1 MASFT
6 DKIPQFN
13 PYIQQLPVE
22 AMVTVG
28 MEKQRRYDEGIQKIQ
43 ASIDNV
49 AGLDIANE
57 AQKVYLQSTLNQLG
71 SNLKTVAAGDFSNY
85 QLVNS
90 VSGMAKQI
98 VKDPVIQ
105 SAVQSTQ
112 VIRKG
117 QQDREA
123 AAKAGKS
130 SVQNDD
136 YWNTQVSD
144 FLNNKDVNAKFNGSY
159 IEYID
164 IDKKLREVA
173 DKVREID
180 NSIDIPYK
188 RDAQGNVL
196 YFNDKGQVVS
206 QGQGVPKVDDAMLS
220 IKTKGKPAEKL
231 LANFY
236 DSLNENDK
244 RQLRIDSWYH
254 YKGATADTFKAD
266 ATKNYNEQKKFLSN
280 ELVNL
285 NLELTTNPKLD
296 STQKSQ
302 IQARINDLNTTLT
315 DGTLDKQLQ
324 AELEQIGTGD
334 AESYKYKLYTQK
346 TLTNLAKDM
355 STLSYQQ
362 EIKSNPYAQMDMQKK
377 QLQFSYDN
385 ANRQQRNFE
394 EQLNWDK
401 TKFFAQQAGK
411 TQAGSPV
418 VVPGRVSTDVAAPT
432 LNDVN
437 ADIKNIQGNIDAL
450 NASYVPTITDKTL
463 TTPQQKKAYL
473 DNLASKYAT
482 DPSSINQIKDNNVRQ
497 YLEKRRAL
505 DIELGQKQNLYTSTV
520 NSSSVFDKQI
530 DAALGSELGVTFK
543 DGSTLYTAKQL
554 YNFSNELDK
563 FYKTSTK
570 ATSAFKEKQ
579 DIGRKDIQTSL
590 DVQGLLNYYKGTK
603 QEPLAR
609 AFAKRYLGE
618 ELSPTEKVLVNRAN
632 IIKQKYDPQIA
643 QVNNDKLKFQS
654 DYLAQRMPERQ
665 TAIGTLDLSAN
676 KQDASMVEQ
685 LIGNKLIELSR
696 GGIDVEEAGQFDPS
710 TIQKF
715 RKDSK
720 ATYTIEK
727 KYDGS
732 ANLII
737 TSDGAQQVVPMNASE
752 FASYFPAYSRKNPIN
767 DIKYAVLASPNKTT
781 NLIGGSDSSA
791 AVNAYLSGYDLPNL
805 SSTGLAPI
813 VRVDVEGSPF
823 NDGSANDKFQVRM
836 YVNDNGNW
844 KTDII
849 TQQGYVTDAGVRDV
863 LNNIGPNTVS
873 DLLKKNK

>member
-1 MASFT
+1 MASYT
-6 DKIPQFN
+6 DIIPQFT
-13 PYIQQLPVE
+13 PYVHQLPVE
-22 AMVTVG
+22 AMVQVG
-28 MEKQRRYDEGIQKIQ
+28 MEKQKRYDEGIQKIQ
-43 ASIDNV
+43 TNIDNI
-49 AGLDIANE
+49 AGLDVIRDVEKN
-57 AQKVYLQSTLNQLG
+57 YLQSKLNELG
-71 SNLKTVAAGDFSNY
+71 SKLKTVAAGDFSNF

-90 VSGMAKQI
+90 VSGMANQI
-98 VKDPVIQ
+98 VKDPTIQ

-117 QQDREA
+117 QQEKEA
-123 AAKAGKS
+123 ANKAGKG
-130 SVQNDD
+130 SVQNDS
-136 YWNTQVSD
+136 YWDSQVNS
-144 FLNNKDVNAKFNGSY
+144 FLSNKDLNAKFNGSY
-159 IEYID
+159 IEYTD
-164 IDKKLREVA
+164 VDKKLREVA
-173 DKVREID
+173 DKVHEID

-206 QGQGVPKVDDAMLS
+206 QGQGVPKIDDAMLS

-236 DSLNENDK
+236 DSLNENDQ
-244 RQLRIDSWYH
+244 RQLKIDSWYH
-254 YKGATADTFKAD
+254 YRGATADTFKAD
-266 ATKNYNEQKKFLSN
+266 ATKNYNEQKKLLSN

-285 NLELTTNPKLD
+285 NLELTTNPKL
-296 STQKSQ
+296 TATEKSQ
-302 IQARINDLNTTLT
+302 VQARINDINTTLT
-315 DGTLDKQLQ
+315 NGTLDKQLQ
-324 AELEQIGTGD
+324 SQLAEIGTGD
-334 AESYKYKLYTQK
+334 AENYKYKLYTQK

-355 STLSYQQ
+355 SYQSYEQ

-401 TKFFAQQAGK
+401 TKFFAQQTGK

-418 VVPGRVSTDVAAPT
+418 VVPGRISTETSVPT

-437 ADIKNIQGNIDAL
+437 ADIKSIQGNIDAL
-450 NASYVPTITDKTL
+450 NASYAPTITDKTL
-463 TTPQQKKAYL
+463 ATPQQKKAYL

-482 DPSSINQIKDNNVRQ
+482 DPSSINQIKDNNIRQ

-505 DIELGQKQNLYTSTV
+505 DIELGQKQNLYVSAV
-520 NSSSVFDKQI
+520 NESKGFDKQI
-530 DAALGSELGVTFK
+530 DAALGNEAGVNFK
-543 DGSTLYTAKQL
+543 DGATLYTARQL
-554 YNFSNELDK
+554 YDFAKEAEK
-563 FYKTSTK
+563 FYKTTGGTTGST
-570 ATSAFKEKQ
+570 TMVGGSNT
-579 DIGRKDIQTSL
+579 IL
-590 DVQGLLNYYKGTK
+590 DTQNLLNRYRGTK

-618 ELSPTEKVLVNRAN
+618 ELSPTEKVLVSRTTS
-632 IIKQKYDPQIA
+632 IKQKYDPQIA
-643 QVNNDKLKFQS
+643 QVNEQRLKFQS

-665 TAIGTLDLSAN
+665 TAVGTLDLKAN

-685 LIGNKLIELSR
+685 LIGNKLIELSQ
-696 GGIDVEEAGQFDPS
+696 GGVDVEKVGQFDPS
-710 TIQKF
+710 TLQKF
-715 RKDSK
+715 RKDPQ
-720 ATYTIEK
+720 ATYSIVK

-732 ANLII
+732 AQLII

-752 FASYFPAYSRKNPIN
+752 FSSYFPAYSRKNPVN

-781 NLIGGSDSSA
+781 NLIGGTDASA

-836 YVNDNGNW
+836 YVNDNGHW

>member
-13 PYIQQLPVE
+13 PYVQQLPVQ
-22 AMVTVG
+22 AMVEVG
-28 MEKQRRYDEGIQKIQ
+28 MEKQRRYDEGVQKIQ
-43 ASIDNV
+43 TSIDNV
-49 AGLDIANE
+49 AGLDIANDT
-57 AQKVYLQSTLNQLG
+57 QKNYLQSKLNELG
-71 SNLKTVAAGDFSNY
+71 SNLKIVAAGDFSNY

-90 VSGMAKQI
+90 VSGMSNQI
-98 VKDPVIQ
+98 IKDPTIQ

-130 SVQNDD
+130 SVQNDA
-136 YWNTQVSD
+136 YWNTQVND

-159 IEYID
+159 VEYTD
-164 IDKKLREVA
+164 VDKKLREIA
-173 DKVREID
+173 DKVHEVD

-196 YFNDKGQVVS
+196 YFNDKGQVVP

-236 DSLNENDK
+236 DSLNENDQ
-244 RQLRIDSWYH
+244 RQLKIDSWYH
-254 YKGATADTFKAD
+254 YRGATADTFKAD
-266 ATKNYNEQKKFLSN
+266 ATKNYNEQKKLLSN

-285 NLELTTNPKLD
+285 NLELTTNPKLT

-302 IQARINDLNTTLT
+302 VQARINDINTTLT
-315 DGTLDKQLQ
+315 NGSLDKELQVQLN
-324 AELEQIGTGD
+324 QIGTGD
-334 AESYKYKLYTQK
+334 IENYKYKLYTQK

-355 STLSYQQ
+355 SYQSYEQ
-362 EIKSNPYAQMDMQKK
+362 EIKTNPYAQMDMQKK

-401 TKFFAQQAGK
+401 TKFFAQQTGK
-411 TQAGSPV
+411 TQGATPV
-418 VVPGRVSTDVAAPT
+418 VVPGRISTDVSVPT

-437 ADIKNIQGNIDAL
+437 TDIKNIQGNIDML
-450 NASYVPTITDKTL
+450 NASYAPTITDKTL

-482 DPSSINQIKDNNVRQ
+482 DPSSINQIKDNNIRQ
-497 YLEKRRAL
+497 YLEKRRSL

-520 NSSSVFDKQI
+520 NSSQAFDNQI
-530 DAALGSELGVTFK
+530 SAALGKEPGVNFK
-543 DGSTLYTAKQL
+543 DGATLYTARQL
-554 YNFSNELDK
+554 YDFSKEAEK
-563 FYKTSTK
+563 FYKTTGQTGST
-570 ATSAFKEKQ
+570 TMVGGPTTVLNTQE
-579 DIGRKDIQTSL
+579 
-590 DVQGLLNYYKGTK
+590 LLNRYRGTK

-618 ELSPTEKVLVNRAN
+618 ELSPTEKVLVSRSNT
-632 IIKQKYDPQIA
+632 IKQKYDPQIA
-643 QVNNDKLKFQS
+643 QVNEDRLKFQS

-665 TAIGTLDLSAN
+665 TAIGTLDLKTN

-685 LIGNKLIELSR
+685 LIGNKLVELSQ
-696 GGIDVEEAGQFDPS
+696 GGVDVQKAAQFDPS
-710 TIQKF
+710 TLQKF

-737 TSDGAQQVVPMNASE
+737 TSDGAQQIVPMNASE
-752 FASYFPAYSRKNPIN
+752 FSSYFPAYSRKNPVN

-781 NLIGGSDSSA
+781 NLVGGTDASA
-791 AVNAYLSGYDLPNL
+791 AVNAYLSGYDLPSL
-805 SSTGLAPI
+805 SSTGLAPM

-836 YVNDNGNW
+836 YVNDNGHW